1 MLQKYNRPIFF
12 FGISLV
18 IPWIL
23 WFFVVYLSHLSEKT
37 PFILWVE
44 TILWLVGLV
53 APFFVAMYLFF
64 KDSELLKDFKKRFSF
79 NGVHFSSIFIILALT
94 FGSIILA
101 QAISVLLGYSA
112 DQFVVSGNPSFSSGM
127 LVSAWFLIMF
137 APVVE
142 ELAWHSYGT
151 DALRQKFSLFA
162 ASMIFAIYWALWHL
176 PLGFVKGYY
185 QNQVVVE
192 WPVYGLNFILS
203 VPVFMII
210 MNWLYYKNNRN
221 ILIPVAFHL
230 CANVANE
237 MFATHPDSKVIQTGI
252 FAILAGYILWSE
264 RKMFFTKTLEEK

>member
-1 MLQKYNRPIFF
+1 
-12 FGISLV
+12 
-18 IPWIL
+18 
-23 WFFVVYLSHLSEKT
+23 
-37 PFILWVE
+37 
-44 TILWLVGLV
+44 
-53 APFFVAMYLFF
+53 MYLLF
-64 KDSELLKDFKKRFSF
+64 KASELLKDFKKRFSF
-79 NGVHFSSIFIILALT
+79 NGAHFSSIFIILALT

-137 APVVE
+137 E

-192 WPVYGLNFILS
+192 
-203 VPVFMII
+203 
-210 MNWLYYKNNRN
+210 
-221 ILIPVAFHL
+221 
-230 CANVANE
+230 
-237 MFATHPDSKVIQTGI
+237 
-252 FAILAGYILWSE
+252 
-264 RKMFFTKTLEEK
+264 